1 MTNVNSFYAS
11 YVTTFM
17 AIDMNENGLYC
28 QVPSE
33 SNGESYIVQV
43 DESGVCPIVS
53 SCNCKGFRYHGHC
66 KHCTI
71 VQDYWSKMY
80 RTNIIKASEKALEQA
95 MDIADAQEERYAIAE
110 IADQIVAIPVV
121 STPVAPVLMK
131 RGNKLVKRMDG
142 QSARTLTFF
151 EGLPSRQKKP
161 AA

>member
-1 MTNVNSFYAS
+1 
-11 YVTTFM
+11 
-17 AIDMNENGLYC
+17 
-28 QVPSE
+28 
-33 SNGESYIVQV
+33 
-43 DESGVCPIVS
+43 
-53 SCNCKGFRYHGHC
+53 
-66 KHCTI
+66 
-71 VQDYWSKMY
+71 MY